1 MENQSKRHIVI
12 VGGGFGGLYT
22 AKVLARKSSV
32 KVTLIDRRNFHLF
45 QPLLY
50 QVATG
55 GLSPGDIASPL
66 RAIFKKYPN
75 VRVLK
80 AQVTDVLADERKVL
94 FDGGELSYDAL
105 IVATGVRHHYF
116 GQDHWE
122 KDAPG
127 LKTVEN
133 ALVIRQRILRAF
145 EKAELAKD
153 PKERAAWLRFV
164 IVGAGPTGVELA
176 GALAEL
182 AHSTMKNEFRHYR
195 SEQAEIL
202 LVEGENQVLPTYT
215 ASLAQKAEHSLEKL
229 GVTPCLGTHVTAI
242 DGNNLTLT
250 PKEGEPRQV
259 KAETVLWA
267 AGVKASKL
275 GRILAERTGAEQ
287 DRAGRIHVTRHL
299 NLEKY
304 PEIYVIGDLA
314 HCPDGEGGVLPGVA
328 PVAMQQGRYLAK
340 LLASPRKPV
349 NQKPFNY
356 RNKGSLAVIGRNAA
370 VAQLPIGKL
379 WGWPAWMI
387 WALIHINYLI
397 GFGNKFLVGFQW
409 FWNYITRK
417 RGARLITEEDMVEL

>member
-1 MENQSKRHIVI
+1 MSDRSKSHIVI
-12 VGGGFGGLYT
+12 IGGGFGGLYA
-22 AKVLARKSSV
+22 AKALAKKSA

-66 RAIFKKYPN
+66 RSIFKKYPN

-80 AQVTDVLADERKVL
+80 AQVTDILPQERKVK
-94 FDGGELSYDAL
+94 FEGGELAYDSL

-116 GQDHWE
+116 GQDQWE
-122 KDAPG
+122 QDAPG

-145 EKAELAKD
+145 EKAELAND
-153 PKERAAWLRFV
+153 PDERAAWLRFV

-182 AHSTMKNEFRHYR
+182 AHSTMKNEFRHFK

-202 LVEGENQVLPTYT
+202 LVEGENQVLPSYIEP
-215 ASLAQKAEHSLEKL
+215 LANRAERALEKL
-229 GVTPCLGTHVTAI
+229 GVTPVLGTHVTEI
-242 DGNNLTLT
+242 QGRNITLS
-250 PKEGEPRQV
+250 PKEGESRKVQ
-259 KAETVLWA
+259 AETVLWA
-267 AGVKASKL
+267 AGVKASQL
-275 GRILAERTGAEQ
+275 GQILAERTGAER
-287 DRAGRIHVTRHL
+287 DRAGRLHVTRHL
-299 NLEKY
+299 NLANH
-304 PEIYVIGDLA
+304 PDIFVIGDLA

-328 PVAMQQGRYLAK
+328 SVAMQQGRYLAK
-340 LLASPRKPV
+340 ELTSSKKTSE
-349 NQKPFNY
+349 QKPFSY
-356 RNKGSLAVIGRNAA
+356 RDKGSLAVIGRNAA

-379 WGWPAWMI
+379 WGWPAWII